1 MLNMLTKRHLAAA
14 FACLV
19 ASSALVA
26 PASALAQTVVIG
38 SEGAIPPLDPHRM
51 TGTPGLRVI
60 DAIYDP
66 LVREDLS
73 VVTDTAPALKGSLAE
88 SWTVSDDG
96 LVYRFTLRSGV
107 KFHDGTDFNADAV
120 QANFARIM
128 DKASPAYDERAAGNM
143 TFLTRWIAGT
153 AAIDAQTFEIK
164 VKEPFSGLLR
174 LLSDRRRLTRAMR
187 WA

>member
-1 MLNMLTKRHLAAA
+1 MMVTGRSHS
-14 FACLV
+14 
-19 ASSALVA
+19 SSARNKPNQQGEQDVEYVDETPSGGGFRLPCRQFRPRA

-128 DKASPAYDERAAGNM
+128 D
-143 TFLTRWIAGT
+143 
-153 AAIDAQTFEIK
+153 
-164 VKEPFSGLLR
+164 
-174 LLSDRRRLTRAMR
+174 RRRRPMTSVPPAT
-187 WA
+187 